1 MHGSLPGLI
10 AALLMLATFQ
20 ACGLLVAWT
29 LFPREHPGV
38 RLLVGSVFGSTALHW
53 FPALAAFVFGF
64 GLAAHITAVLLAL
77 ACAGAAGWQI
87 GKRRRSPAGP
97 TPKFPRFQ
105 ARPLIGMAVLLWLF
119 YCVLVWRSFRWED
132 GRVFSS
138 QGTYGDMSM
147 HLSFITSL
155 ANQGTFPPDYSI
167 LPGTRLSYPFLSDSV
182 SSSLYL
188 LGAPLRWAY
197 CLPMWLAGAQ
207 VFFGAWLFLRT
218 LMGGKARSAAAW
230 ILFFFNGGLGLIYFF
245 GGPPEQFTRIF
256 TDYYQTPTNLFDKNV
271 RWVNIVVDM
280 LLPQRAT
287 LFGWAMLFTCLFLV
301 YRAAFQHRTQY
312 FFPAGILAGALPMV
326 HTHSFLALGL
336 VCGAWLTAQLVRRAR
351 LEWRV
356 VFGGKLLIVLG
367 LAVMSLLA
375 AKLTPLQKNSPL
387 MLLIACLGL
396 ILWAASVAALA
407 VQEFRR
413 GRGKRWLL
421 PSWGLFLLTVCLLAL
436 PQLFTWT
443 FRQVSS
449 GGMVRGHFGWL
460 VGDDPYL
467 WFYLKNL
474 GLSAVL
480 GLIGLLTASPQAF
493 ARYCPTLAIWFL
505 AEFVEFQPNDYDNN
519 KLLYIGFLFL
529 CAASADV
536 LCEGAAKLRLLRQE
550 PAYYV
555 SAVGMVLALMSTP
568 ALLTMAR
575 EYISSYELFGTGALE
590 LCRFLEENTPPDAV
604 ILTDQRHNN
613 EVASLAGRNIVCGS
627 PAYLYYHGLNYAQA
641 EAAERAMYEEPVKN
655 IELFWE
661 YEVDYILVSDFE
673 EDSFDVDV
681 EGIEKLFPCVYE
693 NDVRRLYKVTGKV
706 ERRGSSAAKNGTIQP
721 LK

>member
-1 MHGSLPGLI
+1 MYGSLPGLV
-10 AALLMLATFQ
+10 AALLMLAAFQ
-20 ACGLLVAWT
+20 ASGLLVGWA
-29 LFPREHPGV
+29 LFPREPPGV
-38 RLLVGSVFGSTALHW
+38 RVLVGSVFGSAALHW

-64 GLAAHITAVLLAL
+64 GLAAHIAAVLLAL
-77 ACAGAAGWQI
+77 AFAGAAGWQI
-87 GKRRRSPAGP
+87 GKRRRSPAGLAR
-97 TPKFPRFQ
+97 KFPRF
-105 ARPLIGMAVLLWLF
+105 RGGPLIWMAVLLWLF

-167 LPGTRLSYPFLSDSV
+167 LPGVRLSYPFLSDSV

-197 CLPMWLAGAQ
+197 VLPMWLAGAQ

-230 ILFFFNGGLGLIYFF
+230 VLFFFNGGLGLIYFF

-256 TDYYQTPTNLFDKNV
+256 TDYYQTPTNLFEENV

-287 LFGWAMLFTCLFLV
+287 LFGWAMLFTCLFLI
-301 YRAAFQHRTQY
+301 YRAAFQHQPQY

-336 VCGAWLTAQLVRRAR
+336 VCGAWLTAQLVRRAG
-351 LEWRV
+351 LERRAA
-356 VFGGKLLIVLG
+356 FGGKLLIVLG
-367 LAVMSLLA
+367 LGVMSLLA
-375 AKLTPLQKNSPL
+375 AKLTDLQKNSYW

-396 ILWAASVAALA
+396 ALWACAVAALA
-407 VQEFRR
+407 VRAFRR
-413 GRGKRWLL
+413 GRGSWLL
-421 PSWGLFLLTVCLLAL
+421 STWGLFLLAVCLLAV

-443 FRQVSS
+443 FRQVGG
-449 GGMVRGHFGWL
+449 GGMIRGHFGWL
-460 VGDDPYL
+460 VGGDPYL

-474 GLSAVL
+474 GFTAVL
-480 GLIGLLTASPQAF
+480 GLAGLLAAGPKAF
-493 ARYCPTLAIWFL
+493 ARYCPALAVWFL

-529 CAASADV
+529 CAASADA
-536 LCEGAAKLRLLRQE
+536 LCGAFAKLRLLRRE

-555 SAVGMVLALMSTP
+555 SAVGVALALMSAP

-613 EVASLAGRNIVCGS
+613 EVASLTGRNIVCGS
-627 PAYLYYHGLNYAQA
+627 PAYLYYHGLNYASA

-661 YEVDYILVSDFE
+661 YGVDYVLVSDFE
-673 EDSFDVDV
+673 ESSFQVDI

-693 NDVRRLYKVTGKV
+693 EGVRRVYKVTGKV
-706 ERRGSSAAKNGTIQP
+706 ERPLPAAGKKGGG
-721 LK
+721 